1 MSERKTKTLST
12 GARIVDGLRWRL
24 GRVGIHIMAFVTIR
38 EGATAEKELPAD
50 PAFTFC
56 ELVESDI
63 DELIRL
69 EPEYSR
75 ERILG
80 WFGHGDLCF
89 GLRDGSRLV
98 AKGWCD
104 LKEVNFLPVHR
115 KLESGEA
122 YMFGAYS
129 DPAYR
134 GRNLAPV
141 LRSACFAELRKR
153 GFTRFYSHSD
163 YFNVAARRFKQKL
176 GAVEEDLRI
185 QVRLGDKWSRTFT
198 VRRYV
203 HQQG

>member
-1 MSERKTKTLST
+1 MSQRKSTTLSL
-12 GARIVDGLRWRL
+12 GARIIDGVRWRL
-24 GRVGIHIMAFVTIR
+24 GRVGIHITAFVTIR
-38 EGATAEKELPAD
+38 EDATATKKLPAD

-56 ELVESDI
+56 ELVEADT

-80 WFGHGDLCF
+80 WFGHGDRCF

-104 LKEVNFLPVHR
+104 LQEVNFPPAHR
-115 KLESGEA
+115 KLERGEV

-134 GRNLAPV
+134 GRNLAPM
-141 LRSACFAELRKR
+141 LRSACYAELRKR

-163 YFNVAARRFKQKL
+163 YFNMAARRFKQKL
-176 GAVEEDLRI
+176 GAVEEDLKV
-185 QVRLGDKWSRTFT
+185 QVRLSDKWSRTFT
-198 VRRYV
+198 VWRYD
-203 HQQG
+203 